1 MGTMDHRYVVE
12 AAGITKDFPGVK
24 ALSDFDF
31 GLREGEVH
39 CLVGENG
46 AGKSTFIKILSGVFK
61 PTGGN
66 LFIEGKKF
74 EYLSTHLV
82 RSLGIQT
89 VYQEDV
95 LVPYISAAENIFLGS
110 KFQKGKLFFSS
121 KEVIRKSQELAEYYH
136 IELDVR
142 KLYGELNPA
151 DQQFTKLLKALAQ
164 DPIVLILDEPTQVF
178 STEDTNLVIAI
189 VRKITEN
196 GVSVIYIAHD
206 LDEVIEVA
214 DRVTVLRDGRLI
226 GTHDKTTESLDSA
239 VLAKEMVGRPVN
251 LLYTKK
257 STPIGETV
265 FEVKNLR
272 LKPHS
277 RPVEFS
283 VREGEI
289 VGIAGLKG
297 SGRSEIAR
305 AIFGAHS
312 KVGGSVIY
320 KGKDITPRNPGDAVR
335 NGLALLTED
344 KKIDGLFM
352 GMPVYQNMTIVSL
365 DSIGRI
371 LLNINKEKSRASEYV
386 ERLKIRS
393 ASMEQ
398 ETQFLSGGN
407 QQKVVIAKWLLKGVQ
422 VLIVDE
428 PTHGIDVNAK
438 VEVYELFSE
447 LTAEGKSIIM
457 ISSEIRKSSL

>member
-1 MGTMDHRYVVE
+1 M
-12 AAGITKDFPGVK
+12 
-24 ALSDFDF
+24 
-31 GLREGEVH
+31 
-39 CLVGENG
+39 
-46 AGKSTFIKILSGVFK
+46 FK

-457 ISSEIRKSSL
+457 ISSEMPEIISLSDRVVVIKEFEIARVLSGKDITEENILSAYLGVSRP